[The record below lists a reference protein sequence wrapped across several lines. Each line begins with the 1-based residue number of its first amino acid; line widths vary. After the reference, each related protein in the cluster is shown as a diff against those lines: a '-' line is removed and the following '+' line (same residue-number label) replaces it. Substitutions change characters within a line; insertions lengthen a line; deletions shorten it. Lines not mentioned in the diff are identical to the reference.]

1 MPGNL
6 RPYQFAADAA
16 AMASLP
22 VTGWSLLVMPTG
34 AGKSLVI
41 KTVVQHA
48 AHLQTIVI
56 TPRRKLLQQ
65 LKATLPAN
73 MGTMSADYG
82 NDDGREHGQ
91 VLGTS
96 LTIISREMKPPEL
109 ILIDECHLV
118 APNSALSTWL
128 KQFPDAK
135 VIGFTATP
143 YRGNAHI
150 ASLGWNTIYTVS
162 IPELVRDRYLV
173 PPRSMATGTL
183 AASFESNNSIKT
195 DMLLPPLLLKV
206 REQGKK
212 RTIVFCQD
220 IPHAQQVAEKLA
232 VVGERSVSLIHSRM
246 SDADIDAQYAAFE
259 QAVGSSWLIN
269 VTLVSMGVDIPC
281 IDCVVIL
288 RDVSSYS
295 LFVQMVGR
303 GLRPS
308 DSKNE
313 CLVFDFGGATNR
325 FGFIDQPDFKL
336 SDSNI
341 IRSHGK
347 GKARVKTCPC
357 GTLVVL
363 NARTCPCCNHVFDF
377 ESKLNAMSSAA
388 PLLSTPICVETLHD
402 VSVAKT
408 AEFAWEMTCRFRG
421 GAISTR
427 DYFRHAPRVPA
438 VGAQFLLEMI
448 ETNCAVIRAPLQ

>member
-1 MPGNL
+1 
-6 RPYQFAADAA
+6 
-16 AMASLP
+16 
-22 VTGWSLLVMPTG
+22 
-34 AGKSLVI
+34 
-41 KTVVQHA
+41 
-48 AHLQTIVI
+48 
-56 TPRRKLLQQ
+56 
-65 LKATLPAN
+65 
-73 MGTMSADYG
+73 
-82 NDDGREHGQ
+82 
-91 VLGTS
+91 
-96 LTIISREMKPPEL
+96 
-109 ILIDECHLV
+109 
-118 APNSALSTWL
+118 
-128 KQFPDAK
+128 
-135 VIGFTATP
+135 
-143 YRGNAHI
+143 
-150 ASLGWNTIYTVS
+150 
-162 IPELVRDRYLV
+162 
-173 PPRSMATGTL
+173 
-183 AASFESNNSIKT
+183 
-195 DMLLPPLLLKV
+195 
-206 REQGKK
+206 
-212 RTIVFCQD
+212 
-220 IPHAQQVAEKLA
+220 
-232 VVGERSVSLIHSRM
+232 
-246 SDADIDAQYAAFE
+246 
-259 QAVGSSWLIN
+259 
-269 VTLVSMGVDIPC
+269 MGVDIPC